1 MIAKVFT
8 ANIERELD
16 NLGDGFK
23 DEKTYMETVI
33 ETEMFLLDQLVE
45 NDEDEDSTDNGIDGL
60 NIKSLCTLVT
70 TVP

>member
-16 NLGDGFK
+16 DLGDGFE
-23 DEKTYMETVI
+23 DEKTYMETVTK
-33 ETEMFLLDQLVE
+33 TEMFLLDQLVE
-45 NDEDEDSTDNGIDGL
+45 NDEDEDSTNNGVYGL